1 MKSNWKSSVIQ
12 PPEIGKEFLIRFEEN
27 GEKKYIVSARRDEN
41 CWDGYGRDVN
51 GIVEWTEILD

>member
-12 PPEIGKEFLIRFEEN
+12 PPEIGEEVLIRFEED
-27 GEKKYIVSARRDEN
+27 GKKRHIVSARKDEN
-41 CWDGYGRDVN
+41 YWEGYGRDVN

>member
-12 PPEIGKEFLIRFEEN
+12 PPEIGKEVLIRFEEN
-27 GEKKYIVSARRDEN
+27 GEKKHIVSARRDEN